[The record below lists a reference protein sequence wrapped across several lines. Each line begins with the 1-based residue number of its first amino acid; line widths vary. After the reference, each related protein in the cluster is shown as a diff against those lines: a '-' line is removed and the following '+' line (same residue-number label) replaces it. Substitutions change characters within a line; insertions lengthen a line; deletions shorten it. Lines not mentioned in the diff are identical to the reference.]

1 MRDLGVLKERIEYA
15 ERHLTASHTARER
28 ESQALMT
35 MWQQIRDRFEL
46 QEQEIARYRAQL
58 AELTAANDELT
69 ALVDRLIT
77 SVEGGISE
85 SGNETVPAIARLA
98 DELLRSEPPRTVAT
112 APLTAPA
119 ASAPRTSAPETS
131 PTPQDYVRELEDI
144 LELDTP
150 APEPEPAPESSAPA
164 EPEISFGEILNA
176 ALAGEEANEDD
187 EISIPSSEPIH
198 EDSASEGI
206 RNLITRIEDAVASPS
221 AAMELNG
228 ASSRVSD
235 AASAEQD
242 EDLAR
247 ELQEIE
253 SLRNELNGL
262 RNKISA
268 GG

>member
-98 DELLRSEPPRTVAT
+98 DDLLRSEPPRAVAAAPRT
-112 APLTAPA
+112 APS
-119 ASAPRTSAPETS
+119 ASAPRASAPETS
-131 PTPQDYVRELEDI
+131 PTPQEYVRELEDI
-144 LELDTP
+144 LELNTP
-150 APEPEPAPESSAPA
+150 APESEPAPA
-164 EPEISFGEILNA
+164 ISFGESLNA
-176 ALAGEEANEDD
+176 ALAEEEATEED
-187 EISIPSSEPIH
+187 EITIPSSQPIH

-206 RNLITRIEDAVASPS
+206 RNLISRIENAVASPS
-221 AAMELNG
+221 ASTELNG

-235 AASAEQD
+235 AAADEED

-253 SLRNELNGL
+253 ALRNELNGL

-268 GG
+268 GA